1 MPTCPAFTKK
11 GAPCTNNGQ
20 YFEHHCKMH
29 HTSKLKSDVEYKA
42 RFDARWPQ
50 GATDLEMINANY
62 QEQLQREAEAQA
74 ERMRLAAEARR
85 ATKIARNARV
95 LTEVRDF
102 SPMKILSTCKRLI
115 TLWRNERVPG
125 YDCPKAYAILSYTS
139 PHHIHYIQLLTAVLK
154 VTQLANGY
162 HPDHDRYAD
171 VPAAEKTAAHDELH
185 RALEHWVD
193 QHLDDILPPHD
204 PNTPPVRERRQAE
217 EEAVAAAAEAA
228 AAEARRVQLQQDLRE
243 RPVVFKRDPEGG
255 IDLKAFAKD
264 QQSVHRSSVQ
274 TATEQGIQILLAR
287 PIADGQSTL
296 EEIIEDFRNW
306 EIVKWNG
313 PNRGQVKREAAITEI
328 TNDYFTV
335 VAFNT
340 PYAEVCDRVWTY
352 MRGSEHRKE
361 LTVRLAQEVYDGIAQ
376 CTNGKM
382 ARLINTLLG
391 FDNGIVMA
399 PPRELLQGRMS
410 VLSKQPKAEREA
422 AARALFVEFEVP
434 VTEQAA
440 WLEPLLEAD

>member
-1 MPTCPAFTKK
+1 MPICPAFTKN
-11 GAPCTNNGQ
+11 GTPCASVGR
-20 YFEHHCKMH
+20 YFEHHCKTH
-29 HTSKLKSDVEYKA
+29 HNSKLKSDVQYKA
-42 RFDARWPQ
+42 RFDARWPH

-62 QEQLQREAEAQA
+62 EEQLQREAEAQA
-74 ERMRLAAEARR
+74 ERMRVAAEARR
-85 ATKIARNARV
+85 TNKITRNARV
-95 LTEVRDF
+95 LTEVPDF

-115 TLWRNERVPG
+115 TLWRNERVPN
-125 YDCPKAYAILSYTS
+125 YECPKAYAILSYTS
-139 PHHIHYIQLLTAVLK
+139 PRHPHYVQLLTAVVK
-154 VTQLANGY
+154 ITQLANGY

-171 VPAAEKTAAHDELH
+171 VPLAEKTAAHDELH

-193 QHLDDILPPHD
+193 QHLDDILPAHD
-204 PNTPPVRERRQAE
+204 PNTVPVRERRQAE
-217 EEAVAAAAEAA
+217 EEAV

-243 RPVVFKRDPEGG
+243 RPVVFKRDPEGS
-255 IDLKAFAKD
+255 IDLKAFATD

-274 TATEQGIQILLAR
+274 KETEKGIQILLAR
-287 PIADGQSTL
+287 PIANGQSTL

-306 EIVKWNG
+306 EIVQWMG
-313 PNRGQVKREAAITEI
+313 PNRGQMKREAAITEI

-352 MRGSEHRKE
+352 IRGSEHRKE

-391 FDNGIVMA
+391 FDKDLVTA
-399 PPRELLQGRMS
+399 PPRELLHGRMS
-410 VLSKQPKAEREA
+410 VLSKQPKGEREA
-422 AARALFVEFEVP
+422 AARILFVEFEVP
-434 VTEQAA
+434 VEEQAA
-440 WLEPLLEAD
+440 WLEPLMEAD